1 MLNRSTGKTP
11 FQIVY
16 CCPPRHALDLVPL
29 PKLPSLSIAADN
41 MAERITVIQYQ
52 VQQNLETSNAKYKAA
67 ANKKRRVHIFE
78 AGDLVMVYLRKGR
91 LPVGTYNK
99 LKDKTYG
106 PFQILRKINDNA
118 YIVDL
123 PADMAIS
130 TTFNVADLYEY
141 HPPDVASSHITH
153 SRSSS
158 FHAGET
164 DVEPV
169 AAGSTD
175 GRREN

>member
-1 MLNRSTGKTP
+1 
-11 FQIVY
+11 
-16 CCPPRHALDLVPL
+16 
-29 PKLPSLSIAADN
+29 
-41 MAERITVIQYQ
+41 
-52 VQQNLETSNAKYKAA
+52 
-67 ANKKRRVHIFE
+67 
-78 AGDLVMVYLRKGR
+78 
-91 LPVGTYNK
+91 
-99 LKDKTYG
+99 LKDKKYG

-123 PADMAIS
+123 PADMVIS

-141 HPPDVASSHITH
+141 HPPDGASSHITH
-153 SRSSS
+153 SRLSS